1 MLSLRSMVLTVTAVA
16 LLVGPT
22 AYLRRG
28 LLLRTGDAPIHSARA
43 YLRALY
49 ARDFQSAY
57 RHISSVDRRVRDEAS
72 YVKTQAGYTGFAAQV
87 ARKLAGYGDI
97 RLLKRATESDRPRI
111 EIAYSFPAPEDLA
124 PLVLNWDEEKLNALA
139 APERRRLL
147 DGLQQRHRDGQLV
160 MVQGRESLDL
170 IKEGNDWKIFFD
182 WASGMKVRL
191 SAATPNAA
199 IDVRFARKEIV
210 VVADEPFQVNLT
222 LKNNSNGVLRLTVAH
237 RIEPKQLADHL
248 AMIECGLSRPVT
260 LDPGSEREFA
270 MAYLLSDAARH
281 SAKELELTYLLQPVN
296 GAR

>member
-1 MLSLRSMVLTVTAVA
+1 MISLRSTVLTVTAVA

-22 AYLRRG
+22 AYVSRG
-28 LLLRTGDAPIHSARA
+28 SAPGAGDAPIRLARA

-57 RHISSVDRRVRDEAS
+57 RHISSADQRVNDKANYVAS
-72 YVKTQAGYTGFAAQV
+72 QAGYSGFAAQV

-97 RLLKRATESDRPRI
+97 RLLKQATESDRPRI

-124 PLVLNWDEEKLNALA
+124 PLVLNWDEEKLNALS

-147 DGLQQRHRDGQLV
+147 DGLQQRHRDGKLV

-170 IKEGNDWKIFFD
+170 IKEGNGWKIFFD
-182 WASGMKVRL
+182 WASGLKVRL
-191 SAATPNAA
+191 SAVAPNAA
-199 IDVRFARKEIV
+199 IYIRFARKEIV
-210 VVADEPFQVNLT
+210 VVTDEPFQVNLT
-222 LKNNSNGVLRLTVAH
+222 LKNNSNDVLRLTVAH
-237 RIEPKQLADHL
+237 RIAPNSLADHL

-281 SAKELELTYLLQPVN
+281 GTKELELTYLLQPAN
-296 GAR
+296 GVR